1 MSVTGDRKMDK
12 IELKPGYSTVE
23 IPGKCLK
30 CLAEQEYGDCLRQL
44 LQGEEGKRE
53 VEERF
58 EALLSLLK
66 SPELARLRD
75 ESEKHLADGKKV
87 KLTIH
92 LEKGKPKYDIKT
104 D

>member
-1 MSVTGDRKMDK
+1 MNE

-30 CLAEQEYGDCLRQL
+30 CLAEQEYGDCLKGL
-44 LQGEEGKRE
+44 LKGEAGKKE
-53 VEERF
+53 LEERF
-58 EALLSLLK
+58 EALVSLLK
-66 SPELARLRD
+66 SPELASLRD
-75 ESEKHLADGKKV
+75 ESEKYLAEGKEV

-92 LEKGKPKYDIKT
+92 LEEGKPKYEIKA